1 MNRCGLAGGDYD
13 GPVTIRLESF
23 DRLRFWLLGM
33 CAVVALAAFL
43 WWSADR
49 WHGLGVVIVFTGLMG
64 ALSLWALPS
73 DLVRVIELDEHTV
86 TVRRASPTVTSIDRS
101 EVVDA
106 ALEGDVLRL
115 ELVDGAAAKYPD
127 VLALGLADGNTVRL
141 PLATSTPESSVK
153 LAELVEQIA

>member
-13 GPVTIRLESF
+13 DPVTIRLESF

-49 WHGLGVVIVFTGLMG
+49 WHGLGVVIVFTGLMA
-64 ALSLWALPS
+64 ALARWALPS
-73 DLVRVIELDEHTV
+73 DLVRVIELDDHAV
-86 TVRRASPTVTSIDRS
+86 TMRRASPTVTSIDRY
-101 EVVDA
+101 EIVDA
-106 ALEGDVLRL
+106 TLEGDVLRL